1 MKPRTPPG
9 AQCGSASAQRCPS
22 ILVLIVAGTEDPR
35 GRINP
40 ASAARGPLLFL
51 LSSYCWGPSAHTIVF
66 GRWLGPLPRQ
76 VLWSIISFCDPI
88 SHPSCTLLSC
98 SPSRDHHL
106 CLSIWLFQRPHQLC
120 SSVTSTTGAKRWS
133 AGAKTSKDR
142 QSSGG
147 RQVKVPSSLKNDFE
161 DMIVQDMSMT
171 WGSSETYQ
179 NRSPHHL
186 VREVIREEKTSVN
199 PRHSGQIDLEA
210 VAMAA
215 VTMEAGRRFCLTWR
229 KAMARVVV
237 IFPIF
242 ILPQIPASQS
252 SSSRPPR
259 HP

>member
-1 MKPRTPPG
+1 MAR
-9 AQCGSASAQRCPS
+9 ASHQAGS
-22 ILVLIVAGTEDPR
+22 LEYH
-35 GRINP
+35 
-40 ASAARGPLLFL
+40 LFL
-51 LSSYCWGPSAHTIVF
+51 WPHFSPFLHPAFMLTF
-66 GRWLGPLPRQ
+66 KRP
-76 VLWSIISFCDPI
+76 IIF
-88 SHPSCTLLSC
+88 
-98 SPSRDHHL
+98 
-106 CLSIWLFQRPHQLC
+106 CLSIWLFQLPHQLC
-120 SSVTSTTGAKRWS
+120 FSVTSTTGAKRWR

-147 RQVKVPSSLKNDFE
+147 CQMKVPSSLKNDFE
-161 DMIVQDMSMT
+161 DMIVQEMSMT

-186 VREVIREEKTSVN
+186 VGEVIREEKTSVN

-237 IFPIF
+237 IFCIF
-242 ILPQIPASQS
+242 ILPQISASQS